1 MRIEASHNRNNRI
14 IGKNPRLRQLMWG
27 DIFMLYIE
35 LYMKAVPLKYS
46 GGSRGGA
53 RGGSRTP
60 PLFLDQTET
69 RRVWMTALP
78 PTPPPPLTY
87 LKVCIRYWNIAC
99 NWVHAFHGLFHGVLV
114 SKWKTNS
121 PTENCLYWKS
131 NQRSCMIDS
140 WKPRLD
146 LRRRSVERGLV
157 SWTMAADNR
166 A

>member
-14 IGKNPRLRQLMWG
+14 IGKNPRLRQFMWG

-53 RGGSRTP
+53 RGEAGP

-78 PTPPPPLTY
+78 PTPPY
-87 LKVCIRYWNIAC
+87 LSQ
-99 NWVHAFHGLFHGVLV
+99 GLHPVLKY
-114 SKWKTNS
+114 SLQLSTCFPWF
-121 PTENCLYWKS
+121 
-131 NQRSCMIDS
+131 IS
-140 WKPRLD
+140 WCFGEQMKD
-146 LRRRSVERGLV
+146 K
-157 SWTMAADNR
+157 
-166 A
+166 